1 MTTLAVTAV
10 RISSGIT
17 LSYAGWSGP
26 EPTLVLLPG
35 PTDSWRSYRQVLELL
50 PPSFGVVA
58 VSQRGHGDSD
68 KPRTGYRVED
78 FASDVLPFLDALD
91 VQQTVIVGHSG
102 SCLVARRVA
111 LDHADRV
118 AGLVLEASPTT
129 LKGNA
134 ALDRFVDTTLST
146 MTDPIDSNLA
156 RSFIADTS
164 SDDLPASLLDE
175 LTTELLKVPATVW
188 KQTFAG
194 LQVYDDTAELER
206 INVPALLAWGSVD
219 GLVTRSM
226 QADLA
231 ARIPG
236 AKLRIYEGMG
246 HTPRWEDPNRFATDV
261 ADFVMAIATRRHRRP
276 RLGENFSKSQGSPL
290 DAHRSPPVPW

>member
-10 RISSGIT
+10 RIRSGVT

-50 PPSFGVVA
+50 PRSLGVVA

-68 KPRTGYRVED
+68 KPQTGYRVED

-91 VQQTVIVGHSG
+91 VQQAVIVGHSG

-129 LKGNA
+129 LKGYA
-134 ALDRFVDTTLST
+134 ALDRFIDTALPTL
-146 MTDPIDSNLA
+146 TDPIDSTFA

-164 SDDLPASLLDE
+164 SNDLPAPLLDE
-175 LTTELLKVPATVW
+175 MTTELLKVPATVW

-194 LQVYDDTAELER
+194 LQLYDDTAELER
-206 INVPALLAWGSVD
+206 LRVPTLLAWGSAD

-226 QADLA
+226 QDDLV
-231 ARIPG
+231 ARIPD
-236 AKLRIYEGMG
+236 AQLRIYEGMG
-246 HTPRWEDPNRFATDV
+246 HTPRWEDPDRFATDV
-261 ADFVMAIATRRHRRP
+261 AGFVKAIA
-276 RLGENFSKSQGSPL
+276 K
-290 DAHRSPPVPW
+290 PWRNLSSTPARAANAVR